1 VGAHGHSVSGPG
13 RAYVFASSPT
23 GWRQVAELAGSDTV
37 ADDTFSG
44 PVAISGGTIAA
55 GAPVHA
61 FSAGRAYVF
70 TKTAGGW
77 RQVAELREPDAVA
90 TDTFGASL
98 AVSGTTI
105 VVGTPGHSSGAGSA
119 YVTHA

>member
-1 VGAHGHSVSGPG
+1 
-13 RAYVFASSPT
+13 VFASLPT

-61 FSAGRAYVF
+61 FSAGRAYMF
-70 TKTAGGW
+70 AKTARGW
-77 RQVAELREPDAVA
+77 RQVAELREPDAA
-90 TDTFGASL
+90 PDDTFGTSL
-98 AVSGTTI
+98 AVSGATI
-105 VVGTPGHSSGAGSA
+105 VVGAPGHGSGAA
-119 YVTHA
+119 YVTQA